1 MKLRVVLNSIRILN
15 DRDPAMASLRFGEAK
30 RGVRAA
36 DNRMVLDVEVSTQDD
51 GGPGQRTRLPEDD
64 HGRTYE
70 RKFYR
75 PYSLYSLR
83 VGVPIFEG
91 DVSGSLDMR
100 IDVVAP
106 QHDRS
111 QTLSTFAR
119 QWTGDPTS
127 WLGSY
132 HPRGIEGLEHVGFWQ
147 VFYNIEAA

>member
-1 MKLRVVLNSIRILN
+1 MKIRVVLNSVRILN

-36 DNRMVLDVEVSTQDD
+36 DNRLVLDVDVHTR
-51 GGPGQRTRLPEDD
+51 GGGAQQRTRLPEDD

-83 VGVPIFEG
+83 VGVPIFDG
-91 DVSGSLDMR
+91 DVVDNLAVR

-106 QHDRS
+106 GHDRS
-111 QTLSTFAR
+111 QSLSTFER
-119 QWTGDPTS
+119 EFEGDPQS
-127 WLGSY
+127 WVGSY
-132 HPRGIEGLEHVGFWQ
+132 QPRGIEGLEHMGFWQ
-147 VFYNIEAA
+147 VFYEIERS